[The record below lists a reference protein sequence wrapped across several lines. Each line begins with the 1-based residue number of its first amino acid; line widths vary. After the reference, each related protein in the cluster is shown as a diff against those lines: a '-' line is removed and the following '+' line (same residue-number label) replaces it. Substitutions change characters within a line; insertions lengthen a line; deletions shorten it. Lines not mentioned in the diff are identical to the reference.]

1 MSIIQTADINMPSDP
16 AIIKKIKDACFEID
30 ASMTRAESEK
40 LFQKE
45 AIIALADDTDIPK
58 KFLTKMARMF
68 HKQNRDAVGAEQE
81 AAGELYDRIFV
92 QQGVHEPIADG
103 DTDDQDYAELIR
115 DGIKS
120 NE

>member
-1 MSIIQTADINMPSDP
+1 MSIIQTSDINMPSNP
-16 AIIKKIKDACFEID
+16 ATIKKIKDACYEIS

-58 KFLTKMARMF
+58 KYLTKIARLF
-68 HKQNRDAVGAEQE
+68 HKQNRDAVGAESE

-92 QQGVHEPIADG
+92 QQDVHDDSDDDNFVYADEIG
-103 DTDDQDYAELIR
+103 M
-115 DGIKS
+115 
-120 NE
+120 N